1 MYEFGMCQF
10 GEYSDI
16 YEFSLK
22 FKSNLH
28 YSVVHTIFSR
38 FIWNTTPIVLSISF
52 TGCTSGSTRVDQG
65 GNSNAEKAKKTNARV
80 RLDADQKV
88 FYVYKGVKCF
98 DFSKDKNIIVTGGMD
113 RIVRLW
119 NPYVSE

>member
-1 MYEFGMCQF
+1 MYIDPVINHCQIL
-10 GEYSDI
+10 ELSC
-16 YEFSLK
+16 
-22 FKSNLH
+22 
-28 YSVVHTIFSR
+28 IFS
-38 FIWNTTPIVLSISF
+38 S
-52 TGCTSGSTRVDQG
+52 TGCTSGSTRIDQG
-65 GNSNAEKAKKTNARV
+65 GNSYTEKSKKTNARV

>member
-1 MYEFGMCQF
+1 MQSSQLC
-10 GEYSDI
+10 
-16 YEFSLK
+16 SL
-22 FKSNLH
+22 FN
-28 YSVVHTIFSR
+28 FFFN
-38 FIWNTTPIVLSISF
+38 FIWNATPIDLSIFS

>member
-1 MYEFGMCQF
+1 MW
-10 GEYSDI
+10 I
-16 YEFSLK
+16 
-22 FKSNLH
+22 
-28 YSVVHTIFSR
+28 
-38 FIWNTTPIVLSISF
+38 TTPIDLSIFS

-80 RLDADQKV
+80 RLEADQKV